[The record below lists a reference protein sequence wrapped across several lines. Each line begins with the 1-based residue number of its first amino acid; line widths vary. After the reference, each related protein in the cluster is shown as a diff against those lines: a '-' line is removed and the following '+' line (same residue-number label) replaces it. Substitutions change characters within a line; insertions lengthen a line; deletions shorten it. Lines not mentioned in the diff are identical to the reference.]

1 MKKQTTL
8 EEHKLITD
16 FIKMKSV
23 ELMKHEKKNSARIG
37 FSEKNFENIRIG
49 NRNLYF
55 ISTNIFEIII
65 NEILPIATNKF
76 TERFGT
82 GNAKDVISAIH
93 AINPWFD
100 LERYIESLKT
110 ENFCYVLEIVDNG
123 ISDKILRIDLYRDIK
138 PNSESKFDFVGG
150 IFHCYKHFSFDGK
163 PLSTSNEINDLKYP
177 KELLHKIAEAF
188 FIQKLTNSE
197 ANTYVTEIEIDL
209 EYNLRLVFYYEE
221 NTDVYFIKTAYKIP
235 KNIKI
240 KSLFRA
246 VL

>member
-1 MKKQTTL
+1 MQATL
-8 EEHKLITD
+8 EERKLITD
-16 FIKMKSV
+16 LIKMKSV

-37 FSEKNFENIRIG
+37 FSEENFENIRIG

-55 ISTNIFEIII
+55 ISTNIFESII

-76 TERFGT
+76 PERFGT

-93 AINPWFD
+93 EIHQWFD

-123 ISDKILRIDLYRDIK
+123 ISDKILRIDLYRDVK

-150 IFHCYKHFSFDGK
+150 IFHCYKHFSLDGK

-188 FIQKLTNSE
+188 FVHNLTNSE
-197 ANTYVTEIEIDL
+197 AKTYITEIEIDTK
-209 EYNLRLVFYYEE
+209 YNLKLVFYFEE
-221 NTDVYFIKTAYKIP
+221 YTRVNFIKTVHKIM
-235 KNIKI
+235 K
-240 KSLFRA
+240 
-246 VL
+246 